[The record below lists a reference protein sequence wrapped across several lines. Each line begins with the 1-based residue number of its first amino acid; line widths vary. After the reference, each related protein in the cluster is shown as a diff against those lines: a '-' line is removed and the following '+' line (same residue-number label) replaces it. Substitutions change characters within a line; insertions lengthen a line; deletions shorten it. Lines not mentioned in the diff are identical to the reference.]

1 MWQELHQVSARRFPA
16 TTSPILR
23 GQGREEAARMAAVV
37 GATRDRVR
45 WAIRHRI
52 WLFGDPKFLGEFGRR
67 TVRHLLILINL
78 RGCYTVPAENP
89 VQRWKRAEARHHR
102 IVS

>member
-1 MWQELHQVSARRFPA
+1 MRPGIVSV
-16 TTSPILR
+16 
-23 GQGREEAARMAAVV
+23 GRYGTES
-37 GATRDRVR
+37 
-45 WAIRHRI
+45 

-78 RGCYTVPAENP
+78 RGFYTVPAENP
-89 VQRWKRAEARHHR
+89 VQRWQRAEARHHR